1 MVLDDLFP
9 AEDIQLRKN
18 QENTLFEIL
27 RIVADNSGRARKIG
41 DRVFKDPPA
50 CGVLFTGEYPVGT
63 GSNAARLIRVELSP
77 SPDGEKLK
85 YFQDNPMI
93 ISTFYHNFIA
103 WLITNFYEL
112 SDILKKFWEVYPD
125 LDLGIHARLQE
136 THFFLNSA
144 YVLFTQY
151 LFDIGLIDEQEV
163 RDLHS
168 SFFHLITDLVD
179 AQDEFVRQ
187 GEVNTPTETDYL
199 AVIGAMYR
207 KGEFNIADSA
217 KEFDESRHDSLLNN
231 GCLYLRGQKL
241 DKIFHDNAST
251 NDVLKA
257 LEAQEAL
264 KRGTDRRSIQVSGTN
279 GKRFYAIPLDKLR

>member
-18 QENTLFEIL
+18 QEKTLLEIL
-27 RIVADNSGRARKIG
+27 RIVSDNSGRARKIG
-41 DRVFKDPPA
+41 DKVFKDTPA

-63 GSNAARLIRVELSP
+63 GSNAARLLHVELSP
-77 SPDGEKLK
+77 SPNGEKLK

-103 WLITNFYEL
+103 WLITNFYKL
-112 SDILKKFWEVYPD
+112 IDILKELREAY
-125 LDLGIHARLQE
+125 LDLILGVHARLQE

-151 LFDIGLIDEQEV
+151 LFDIDVIDEQEV
-163 RDLHS
+163 RALHR
-168 SFFHLITDLVD
+168 SFFYLITDLVY

-187 GEVNTPTETDYL
+187 GEVNTPTKTDYL
-199 AVIGAMYR
+199 ALIGAMYR
-207 KGEFNIADSA
+207 KGEFKIANSA
-217 KEFDESRHDSLLNN
+217 KEFDESRHDGLLNN
-231 GCLYLRGQKL
+231 GCLCLRGKKL
-241 DKIFHDNAST
+241 DKIFADSASRS
-251 NDVLKA
+251 DVLDA

-264 KRGTDRRSIQVSGTN
+264 KRNASRRSIQVSGTN
-279 GKRFYAIPLDKLR
+279 GKRFCAIPLKKIP